1 MIKIVERDRRAPH
14 GWGVGVVGGLS
25 ACAAGDL
32 EAVRRLASEGWAA
45 AHAVDK
51 HWNTALQ
58 WAAGGGHLAVVRWL
72 VEDMK
77 VDVDAKNKVGRTA
90 LMWACKAGSSQVAS
104 YLLNEADAD
113 ASLRMKDDSTAFDW
127 AVRCSVP
134 SGHSSV
140 QQMISLYI
148 SGLASSYLICYHF
161 SYGFEDDDAVLSSAH
176 PHRARVPLRGR
187 CWAEI
192 SRRWNCS
199 PPTPRLTST
208 RSTSLDA
215 PPCSGLPPL
224 AMWPRAGGSCPRACP
239 STR

>member
-1 MIKIVERDRRAPH
+1 MITIVERDRRTPH

-134 SGHSSV
+134 NGHSSV
-140 QQMISLYI
+140 QQMISL
-148 SGLASSYLICYHF
+148 SLAWPHPTSSVITSRMDSKTTTRCL
-161 SYGFEDDDAVLSSAH
+161 AVLTRTAPAH
-176 PHRARVPLRGR
+176 LSVAGAGRRSRDDGTARR
-187 CWAEI
+187 
-192 SRRWNCS
+192 
-199 PPTPRLTST
+199 PPQ
-208 RSTSLDA
+208 
-215 PPCSGLPPL
+215 G
-224 AMWPRAGGSCPRACP
+224 
-239 STR
+239 